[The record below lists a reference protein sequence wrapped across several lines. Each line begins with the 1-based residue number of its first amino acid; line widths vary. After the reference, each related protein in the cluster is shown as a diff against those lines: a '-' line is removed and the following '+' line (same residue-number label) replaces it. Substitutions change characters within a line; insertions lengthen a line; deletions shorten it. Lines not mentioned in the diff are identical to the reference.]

1 MAYNQEL
8 ALILTIPHSRLGT
21 VEGTDS
27 PTCAPRTGNRTYCK
41 FPTEWAESSS
51 KWELDLV
58 LHIVS
63 VWLTWGKST
72 SKTKAGCKTVAQKAK
87 TKNGTPHE
95 SPIQDLPLIQADRAP
110 TLNEKFL
117 GIAPINK
124 MREGGGQPPA
134 ERNVPRW
141 SASWNL

>member
-8 ALILTIPHSRLGT
+8 ALILTIPHSRVGT
-21 VEGTDS
+21 VEGIDS
-27 PTCAPRTGNRTYCK
+27 PICTPRTGNRTYCK

-51 KWELDLV
+51 KWGLDLV

-72 SKTKAGCKTVAQKAK
+72 SKTKVECKAVAPKAK

-95 SPIQDLPLIQADRAP
+95 CPIQDLPLIQAGRAP

-117 GIAPINK
+117 GIALINK

-141 SASWNL
+141 WASWNL